1 MSNYDKEYKT
11 ENFFGNPY
19 PELIEFFKTYKT
31 KAKLLDLG
39 CGQGRDAIPLA
50 RLGFCVTAID
60 LSEVGIK
67 QIREA
72 VDREGLNIISKIED
86 IYKYDSFEEF
96 DFILLDSILH
106 FYKKDRETE
115 TGLVK
120 KIINSS
126 KKGTIIVV
134 CIQDSGEKVK
144 ILLDT
149 INSTNKAKL
158 IEQKSFKFKWIDK
171 DSDHKSFSKYQMLA
185 IEK

>member
-86 IYKYDSFEEF
+86 INGSLRVCVSIGI
-96 DFILLDSILH
+96 DFH
-106 FYKKDRETE
+106 
-115 TGLVK
+115 V
-120 KIINSS
+120 
-126 KKGTIIVV
+126 
-134 CIQDSGEKVK
+134 
-144 ILLDT
+144 
-149 INSTNKAKL
+149 L
-158 IEQKSFKFKWIDK
+158 IT
-171 DSDHKSFSKYQMLA
+171 HKSFHDMELNIGKEVWITFKANSVKVF
-185 IEK
+185 